1 MPPHKEQEYEQRR
14 QQIIDGAL
22 VAFAAKGFEGASN
35 RDIAEAAGIG
45 SPGLIYHYF
54 QDKADLLHQVLL
66 ERMPL
71 IRLIDLASEL
81 MDRPPEELLPE
92 LAQRLATTFS
102 DPTTSAIMRIVLV
115 EAIRNPQIS
124 PMVNEI
130 GPGCGL
136 GILASYLGR
145 QMDVGRLLP
154 MDPEIAAR
162 LFVGPLLAHVI
173 MRLIFV
179 QPESEALSPD
189 VMGRATAEMFLHRF
203 ATRLAE

>member
-1 MPPHKEQEYEQRR
+1 MPPHKEQDYEQRR

-22 VAFAAKGFEGASN
+22 NAFSARGFEGTSN

-71 IRLIDLASEL
+71 IRLIDAASEL
-81 MDRPPEELLPE
+81 MNRPPEEILPE

-102 DPTTSAIMRIVLV
+102 DPTTVAVMRILLV

-124 PMVNEI
+124 SMVNEI
-130 GPGCGL
+130 GPGRGL
-136 GILASYLGR
+136 SLLGNYLER
-145 QMDVGRLLP
+145 QMAMGRLQP
-154 MDPEIAAR
+154 MDPDIAAR
-162 LFVGPLLAHVI
+162 LFVGPLLAHMMLRVV
-173 MRLIFV
+173 FA
-179 QPESEALSPD
+179 QPESEALAPD

-203 ATRLAE
+203 ATKEG